1 MATVP
6 SIREYC
12 GSCGLHLGGGG
23 SQSNRP
29 RQVRHEYRHVASADF
44 RRGRAAF
51 MATFIEQ
58 NPLYFTAEV
67 PLGRD
72 SSRVIS
78 DRHPSE
84 GRIENKQNHYGLS
97 V

>member
-1 MATVP
+1 
-6 SIREYC
+6 
-12 GSCGLHLGGGG
+12 
-23 SQSNRP
+23 
-29 RQVRHEYRHVASADF
+29 VRHEYCHVASADF

-72 SSRVIS
+72 YSSRVIS

-84 GRIENKQNHYGLS
+84 GRAENK
-97 V
+97 